1 MQIPGETLQIDA
13 VSLPGKGMV
22 GMCCCP
28 GRLEFSSMGV
38 RTRDLDRDLDV
49 IIDWEPLTVIS
60 LVEQQEFSILGVAHL
75 PQRFEVAPFDWYH
88 CPITESRGAGCPL

>member
-38 RTRDLDRDLDV
+38 RMRDLDRDFDK
-49 IIDWEPLTVIS
+49 IMDWNPLTVIS
-60 LVEQQEFSILGVAHL
+60 LIEQHEFSILGVAHL